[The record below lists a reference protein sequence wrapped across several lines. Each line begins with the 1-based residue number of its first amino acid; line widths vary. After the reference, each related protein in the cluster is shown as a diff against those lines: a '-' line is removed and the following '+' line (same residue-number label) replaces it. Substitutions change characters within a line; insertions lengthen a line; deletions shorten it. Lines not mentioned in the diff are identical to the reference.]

1 MLCPFLN
8 RLNCTSVELP
18 ESRCEALASRLTFD
32 LPLAPLFVLYLETF
46 LMKTLF

>member
-1 MLCPFLN
+1 MLCPLLN

-32 LPLAPLFVLYLETF
+32 PLAPLFVLYLETL